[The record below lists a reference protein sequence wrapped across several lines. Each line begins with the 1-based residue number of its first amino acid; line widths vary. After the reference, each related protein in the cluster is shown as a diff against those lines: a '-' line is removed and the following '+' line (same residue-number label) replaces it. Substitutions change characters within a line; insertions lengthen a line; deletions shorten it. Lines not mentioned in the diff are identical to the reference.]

1 MTTTASSVD
10 IPSDNDLPLSARL
23 TDPDPSGLPAE
34 DTSLEG
40 SATPAES
47 AVQRLGGKGGRTWS
61 PSSDRRSLMFKV
73 TSALVFCVLLG
84 AVLFLWFTV
93 REQQI
98 QLTTLDAAFR
108 SGQLQA
114 LPERMQAIEDRLQQY
129 VLKSQAENEKW
140 QQSLS
145 EQAQSLT
152 TFQQQLSTLATD
164 VKETQAAAARAIAG
178 QDETG
183 MKLDTFQKA
192 LDAQV
197 LRIDTLDAWKE
208 EWSQRVALT
217 STKTKTAPAP
227 GGSQPAVKK
236 PSKPQPRVIK
246 PPFML
251 VSIERRGGQA
261 YAVILPAGEGGW
273 AQLRMLSPGESLS
286 GWMLMSASG
295 SQAEFQ
301 VNGQIQRLTL

>member
-1 MTTTASSVD
+1 MTTTTASSVD
-10 IPSDNDLPLSARL
+10 IPSDNDLPLSAHL
-23 TDPDPSGLPAE
+23 TEPADAEPTIDMPEIPVAPDN
-34 DTSLEG
+34 
-40 SATPAES
+40 SAQS
-47 AVQRLGGKGGRTWS
+47 AAQRLGGKGGHSWP
-61 PSSDRRSLMFKV
+61 PSSDRRPLMLKV
-73 TSALVFCVLLG
+73 ISTLAYCVLLG
-84 AVLFLWFTV
+84 AVFFLWLTV
-93 REQQI
+93 RQQQI

-114 LPERMQAIEDRLQQY
+114 LPERMQAMEDRLQQY
-129 VLKSQAENEKW
+129 VLKSQAEKW

-145 EQAQSLT
+145 EQAQSLS
-152 TFQQQLSTLATD
+152 TFQQQLSTLAAD

-183 MKLDTFQKA
+183 MKLDTFQNA

-217 STKTKTAPAP
+217 STKIKTAPAP

-236 PSKPQPRVIK
+236 PSRVIK
-246 PPFML
+246 PPFSL